1 MTKMKTIDDLDVAGQ
16 RAFVRVD
23 FNVPMD
29 GTCITDDARIRAAL
43 PTLQAL
49 LDKGASLV
57 VAAHLGRPKGHD
69 PKLSMAPVAERLSE
83 LLGRP
88 VKLAPG
94 VVGDDVTAMAEALQ
108 PGEVMMLE
116 NVRFEEGETVND
128 PTLALAYAAQAD
140 YYINDAFGAAHR
152 AHASTEGIAKHVKA
166 AAAGLLMQREVET
179 LNGIVKDPAR
189 PLVAIVGGAKVT
201 DKIGVIDAF
210 LDQADAILIGGAMCF
225 PFFAAQGH
233 KVGNSL
239 CEEEGIE
246 PARRALA
253 DAEAKGCRLL
263 LPIDLLAGD
272 EFSADATVTPLNRV
286 DVPHGLMG
294 LDIGPLTANLY
305 REVIMAAGT
314 VFWNGPMG
322 AFELEPFSIGTRAV
336 AQAMADTKAVTVV
349 GGGDSA
355 AALAQF
361 GLEDQVTHLST
372 GGGASLELIEG
383 KDLPGVTILE
393 HS

>member
-1 MTKMKTIDDLDVAGQ
+1 
-16 RAFVRVD
+16 
-23 FNVPMD
+23 
-29 GTCITDDARIRAAL
+29 
-43 PTLQAL
+43 
-49 LDKGASLV
+49 
-57 VAAHLGRPKGHD
+57 
-69 PKLSMAPVAERLSE
+69 
-83 LLGRP
+83 
-88 VKLAPG
+88 
-94 VVGDDVTAMAEALQ
+94 
-108 PGEVMMLE
+108 
-116 NVRFEEGETVND
+116 
-128 PTLALAYAAQAD
+128 
-140 YYINDAFGAAHR
+140 
-152 AHASTEGIAKHVKA
+152 
-166 AAAGLLMQREVET
+166 
-179 LNGIVKDPAR
+179 
-189 PLVAIVGGAKVT
+189 VAIVGGAKVT

-210 LDQADAILIGGAMCF
+210 LDKADAILIGGAMCF
-225 PFFAAQGH
+225 PFFKAQGH

-239 CEEEGIE
+239 CEEDGIE
-246 PARRALA
+246 PARRGLA

-272 EFSADATVTPLNRV
+272 AFSADATVTPLNRV

-336 AQAMADTKAVTVV
+336 AQAMADTEAVTVV

-393 HS
+393 QK